1 MNIRVSFSLA
11 LTACLVRQIIATE
24 WEGVGLLISLLACL
38 DEGNCLEGGGYE
50 TFCLFARN
58 GSLGGIGTE
67 FEGANSHT
75 FNTWGRG
82 ATCFLM

>member
-38 DEGNCLEGGGYE
+38 DEGNCLEEMGG
-50 TFCLFARN
+50 FHVV
-58 GSLGGIGTE
+58 GIGTW
-67 FEGANSHT
+67 HCVT
-75 FNTWGRG
+75 GRIYLS
-82 ATCFLM
+82 FL